1 MFDILLAD
9 RFDQLDDTEA
19 NCRLSVGYEVP
30 VMVNI
35 SKDRGGG
42 KISGRAD
49 WSLGYMTELDKLEQ
63 MLVVIEAKTDVSSDR
78 NMAQL
83 LVYLHAIQEARVQ
96 SKKNSSAVFGV
107 LTDSKLFRFVVL
119 RENSRVMASEPLQ
132 WTPRKTDVVAFL
144 DNILLDAIKSSLHTT
159 PQKTGNTTINCFN
172 RHLQLTYSI
181 PAVESDVTTN
191 EDEDYDEA
199 FDVVKIGG
207 VSVLRPRE
215 Q

>member
-1 MFDILLAD
+1 
-9 RFDQLDDTEA
+9 
-19 NCRLSVGYEVP
+19 
-30 VMVNI
+30 MVNI